1 MEKEKI
7 LEKEKATAT
16 EIRAV
21 KAKIPELVYS
31 VEEFQKMAQT
41 IFNCQP
47 ECVKAAFMVAQKT
60 TATEPEAK
68 KIVSDFMNKEVK

>member
-7 LEKEKATAT
+7 LEKEKATET
-16 EIRAV
+16 RTI
-21 KAKIPELVYS
+21 KAKVPELVYS

-47 ECVKAAFMVAQKT
+47 ECVKAAFMVAQKM
-60 TATEPEAK
+60 TATEAEAK